1 MKQKAVVF
9 GVTGQDGSYLAELL
23 LEKGY
28 YVVGVAR
35 RTSTPNTTRIDHLI
49 GKEFFVL
56 ESGDVLDFSSVY
68 NIMWGHNPDEV
79 YNLAAQSHV
88 GVSFDQPSVT
98 WDITAKGCL
107 NILESIVKLE
117 KQPRFYQ
124 ASSSEMFGDSFSI
137 DENQN
142 RFQNETTRFNPQSP
156 YAIAKLAAHNLT
168 ELYRKIHGLHASCG
182 ILFNHESERR
192 GDNFVTKKISK
203 YIASFQEF
211 LDYSNDLQM
220 EDQTLFREYLVAS
233 APRLHLGNL
242 NACRDWG
249 HAKDYVRAMWLML
262 QYDKPDT
269 YVIATGETNSVQDFL
284 QEAFK
289 HVGIEDYAQFIRID
303 EKQFRP
309 SEVPYLKGDY
319 SKARKKLGWT
329 PEISF
334 EDLVSTMVQYD
345 IARLKND
352 KQSSY
357 SLK

>member
-1 MKQKAVVF
+1 
-9 GVTGQDGSYLAELL
+9 
-23 LEKGY
+23 
-28 YVVGVAR
+28 
-35 RTSTPNTTRIDHLI
+35 
-49 GKEFFVL
+49 
-56 ESGDVLDFSSVY
+56 
-68 NIMWGHNPDEV
+68 
-79 YNLAAQSHV
+79 
-88 GVSFDQPSVT
+88 
-98 WDITAKGCL
+98 
-107 NILESIVKLE
+107 
-117 KQPRFYQ
+117 
-124 ASSSEMFGDSFSI
+124 
-137 DENQN
+137 
-142 RFQNETTRFNPQSP
+142 
-156 YAIAKLAAHNLT
+156 
-168 ELYRKIHGLHASCG
+168 
-182 ILFNHESERR
+182 
-192 GDNFVTKKISK
+192 
-203 YIASFQEF
+203 
-211 LDYSNDLQM
+211 M

-269 YVIATGETNSVQDFL
+269 YVIATGETHSVQDFL

-319 SKARKKLGWT
+319 STARKKLGWT